1 MTRRDYNLITETLA
15 QAVNDCTGK
24 PIAGVLV
31 TIERFCENLKDN
43 NPNFS
48 ELQLINNIQAMNVN
62 PGAIDGLQSLHNFYL
77 DKQPPVREF

>member
-24 PIAGVLV
+24 PIAGVIV
-31 TIERFCENLKDN
+31 TIGRFCENLKDN

-62 PGAIDGLQSLHNFYL
+62 VGAIEGLQALHNHYL
-77 DKQPPVREF
+77 ALQPPVREF